1 MTGRERVKKSLTFE
15 KPDRVPRDL
24 WALPYITLFDN
35 KNFEKMITRYPMD
48 FLRLVRQPFLLDI
61 VKRKAKKGSFVD
73 DWGSIWFVGEPG
85 VLGEVKKPF
94 LDDLVSF
101 MISGPVIV
109 MVLEKEN
116 AIQDWRTLMG
126 ETDSRKAAP
135 DTIRNR
141 FGTDRAI
148 NATHGSDAP
157 ETAKFEI
164 NFFFP
169 ELSK

>member
-1 MTGRERVKKSLTFE
+1 MKERTLAII
-15 KPDRVPRDL
+15 KPDVVKAGNTGKVIDIIESQGFTIL
-24 WALPYITLFDN
+24 GMEKLHLN
-35 KNFEKMITRYPMD
+35 KNQAETFYG
-48 FLRLVRQPFLLDI
+48 VH
-61 VKRKAKKGSFVD
+61 KG
-73 DWGSIWFVGEPG
+73 
-85 VLGEVKKPF
+85 KPF